1 MVVKFRL
8 SRALIL
14 RCVCAFIPTLV
25 QSTRLPSPRLKI
37 GAEAEVPVQER
48 NMSTSTTAG
57 HTTQSTAAAGESIKA
72 NVTLVKNWWLIELR
86 GALAVVFGVI
96 AIALPVATIL
106 ALLILFAAY
115 MLVDSAF
122 SFVAAYR
129 AARSGGRWGL
139 LTVQGLASL
148 VACIIAVIWPGITM
162 LLIGAWAIVTGC
174 LLLAAAVGA
183 DNNYGRLWFGLSG
196 AVSMLYGVL
205 MVVAP
210 LLGAIVPTWW
220 LGAFALVFGI
230 LLLVVASRL
239 RARRLDRPAAL
250 TSQPVT

>member
-1 MVVKFRL
+1 MR
-8 SRALIL
+8 
-14 RCVCAFIPTLV
+14 
-25 QSTRLPSPRLKI
+25 
-37 GAEAEVPVQER
+37 
-48 NMSTSTTAG
+48 TSTTAG
-57 HTTQSTAAAGESIKA
+57 HATQSTAAAEELSDA
-72 NVTLVKNWWLIELR
+72 NATLVKNWWLIALR
-86 GALAVVFGVI
+86 GALALVFGII

-148 VACIIAVIWPGITM
+148 VACVIALIWPGITVAAFV
-162 LLIGAWAIVTGC
+162 LLVGAWTIVTGC

-183 DNNYGRLWFGLSG
+183 DNNHGRLWFGLSG
-196 AVSMLYGVL
+196 VVSMLYGIL

-210 LLGAIVPTWW
+210 LLGAIVLTWW
-220 LGAFALVFGI
+220 LGIFALVFGT
-230 LLLVVASRL
+230 LLLVVAFRL
-239 RARRLDRPAAL
+239 RARRSDRPAKL
-250 TSQPVT
+250 TTQPVT

>member
-1 MVVKFRL
+1 
-8 SRALIL
+8 
-14 RCVCAFIPTLV
+14 
-25 QSTRLPSPRLKI
+25 
-37 GAEAEVPVQER
+37 
-48 NMSTSTTAG
+48 MSTSTTAG
-57 HTTQSTAAAGESIKA
+57 HTTKSTAAADELIEA
-72 NVTLVKNWWLIELR
+72 NATLVKNWWLIGLR
-86 GALAVVFGVI
+86 GALAVVFGII
-96 AIALPVATIL
+96 AITLPVATIL

-148 VACIIAVIWPGITM
+148 VACVIALIWPGITVAAFV

-183 DNNYGRLWFGLSG
+183 DNNHGRLWFGLG
-196 AVSMLYGVL
+196 GVVSMLYGIL

-210 LLGAIVPTWW
+210 LLGAIVLTWW
-220 LGAFALVFGI
+220 LGIFALVFGT
-230 LLLVVASRL
+230 LLLVLAFRL
-239 RARRLDRPAAL
+239 RARRSDRPAKL
-250 TSQPVT
+250 TTQPVT

>member
-1 MVVKFRL
+1 
-8 SRALIL
+8 
-14 RCVCAFIPTLV
+14 
-25 QSTRLPSPRLKI
+25 
-37 GAEAEVPVQER
+37 VQER
-48 NMSTSTTAG
+48 NMSTNTTAG
-57 HTTQSTAAAGESIKA
+57 HTTQSTAAADELIEA
-72 NVTLVKNWWLIELR
+72 NATLVKNWWLIGLR
-86 GALAVVFGVI
+86 GALAVVFGII
-96 AIALPVATIL
+96 AIALPVATLL

-148 VACIIAVIWPGITM
+148 AACVIALIWPGITVAAFV

-183 DNNYGRLWFGLSG
+183 DNNHGRLWFGLG
-196 AVSMLYGVL
+196 GVVSMLYGIL

-210 LLGAIVPTWW
+210 LLGAIVLTWW
-220 LGAFALVFGI
+220 LGIFALVFGT
-230 LLLVVASRL
+230 LLLVLAFRL
-239 RARRLDRPAAL
+239 RARRSDRPAKL
-250 TSQPVT
+250 TTQPVT